1 MTSAEQLP
9 LPEPG
14 QGEELSELSF
24 EALLARLE
32 STISLLAEGRAP
44 LDELVAA
51 HQLAAG
57 LLSEAERRLEALK
70 GRADKL
76 VAALKT

>member
-1 MTSAEQLP
+1 M
-9 LPEPG
+9 
-14 QGEELSELSF
+14 QGLSF

-32 STISLLAEGRAP
+32 SNISLLAEGSAP

-57 LLSEAERRLEALK
+57 LLSEAERRLESLK
-70 GRADKL
+70 ASADEL
-76 VAALKT
+76 VVALKT

>member
-1 MTSAEQLP
+1 M
-9 LPEPG
+9 
-14 QGEELSELSF
+14 QGLSF

-32 STISLLAEGRAP
+32 SNISLLAEGSAP

-57 LLSEAERRLEALK
+57 LLSEAERRLESLK
-70 GRADKL
+70 TRADEL
-76 VAALKT
+76 VVALKT

>member
-9 LPEPG
+9 FPE
-14 QGEELSELSF
+14 QGEEMHSLSF
-24 EALLARLE
+24 ETLLARLE
-32 STISLLAEGRAP
+32 SNISLLAEGTAP

-57 LLSEAERRLEALK
+57 LLSEAERRLESLK
-70 GRADKL
+70 ARADQL
-76 VAALKT
+76 VIALKT